1 MDDSDKKPIIERVFT
16 FIGSTVGFICGLIV
30 AGALVENGNKDATII
45 VMGLVAPILF
55 FRWAG
60 QSIGEK
66 IQSMM
71 DGGKTKVINQLSEAA
86 VPPTLKSFLNE
97 NEASC
102 PSCDGFMREWNG
114 EMRCWECG
122 YTEAAAIPEPLNPLP
137 FPEAEE
143 IGEEISSKPA
153 DSLKNTGYTLTLN
166 NSGPNYY
173 RIKKI
178 IAELRPDLSTF
189 DIYDMLKHAPQT
201 IAENLPEATA
211 QSFQQKLEAAECH
224 ISRR

>member
-16 FIGSTVGFICGLIV
+16 FIGSAVGFICGLIV

-86 VPPTLKSFLNE
+86 ALDVNKCRAISSPAKDQYNSIQISCSGM
-97 NEASC
+97 ASKTYLHL
-102 PSCDGFMREWNG
+102 SV
-114 EMRCWECG
+114 
-122 YTEAAAIPEPLNPLP
+122 NPL
-137 FPEAEE
+137 
-143 IGEEISSKPA
+143 
-153 DSLKNTGYTLTLN
+153 
-166 NSGPNYY
+166 
-173 RIKKI
+173 
-178 IAELRPDLSTF
+178 
-189 DIYDMLKHAPQT
+189 
-201 IAENLPEATA
+201 
-211 QSFQQKLEAAECH
+211 
-224 ISRR
+224 

>member
-30 AGALVENGNKDATII
+30 AVALVENGNKDATII

-86 VPPTLKSFLNE
+86 VPPTLESFLNE
-97 NEASC
+97 NEK
-102 PSCDGFMREWNG
+102 M
-114 EMRCWECG
+114 
-122 YTEAAAIPEPLNPLP
+122 Y
-137 FPEAEE
+137 
-143 IGEEISSKPA
+143 
-153 DSLKNTGYTLTLN
+153 
-166 NSGPNYY
+166 
-173 RIKKI
+173 
-178 IAELRPDLSTF
+178 
-189 DIYDMLKHAPQT
+189 
-201 IAENLPEATA
+201 
-211 QSFQQKLEAAECH
+211 
-224 ISRR
+224 